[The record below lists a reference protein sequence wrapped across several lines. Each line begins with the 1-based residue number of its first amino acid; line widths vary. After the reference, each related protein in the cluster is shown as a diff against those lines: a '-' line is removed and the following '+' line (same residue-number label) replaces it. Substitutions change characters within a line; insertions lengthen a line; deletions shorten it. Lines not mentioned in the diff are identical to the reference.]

1 MRRVLRR
8 SLPALIATVGLVWPV
23 RAYAQTPA
31 GPLLLLVPATPRTA
45 ALGNAWVAGRDQDVL
60 FYNPAQLIGAR
71 QVTGGIQGRRWQGRR
86 GRMGSRAGTAAE
98 NLPQHVPDVHQH
110 GDQQQHERKQEDPE
124 QNRIA
129 AFEGVEPI
137 PQARPPVVQP
147 LLYGRPRRPTV
158 RRTREY

>member
-71 QVTGGIQGRRWQGRR
+71 QG
-86 GRMGSRAGTAAE
+86 
-98 NLPQHVPDVHQH
+98 LDVSI
-110 GDQQQHERKQEDPE
+110 DRKS
-124 QNRIA
+124 
-129 AFEGVEPI
+129 
-137 PQARPPVVQP
+137 
-147 LLYGRPRRPTV
+147 
-158 RRTREY
+158 TRLNSSHH